1 MESALGVAVRLHSW
15 CSLGL
20 HVEQSSAPEFYSLDV
35 GKKNEC
41 ACAERPGKQKFPGRL

>member
-1 MESALGVAVRLHSW
+1 MESALGVAVRQAFMVQFGSD
-15 CSLGL
+15 
-20 HVEQSSAPEFYSLDV
+20 VEQSSAPEFYSLDV